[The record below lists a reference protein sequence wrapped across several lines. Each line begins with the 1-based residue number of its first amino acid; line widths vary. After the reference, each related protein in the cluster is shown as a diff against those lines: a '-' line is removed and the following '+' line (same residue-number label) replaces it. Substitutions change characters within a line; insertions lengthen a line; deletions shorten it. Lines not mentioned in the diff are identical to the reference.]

1 MNLVAKRLVIG
12 TALPV
17 FLMSAAGAPSAQT
30 GNASPAPATEVT
42 IYRDKMG
49 VPHVYADTAPAVFFG
64 GSYAIAQDRLAQ
76 AELES
81 RAILGRTAELVG
93 PSAVEADKAA
103 RLALP
108 TDADMEAQFDRLTP
122 EYQAI
127 MQGMY
132 DGWIARLREVRADPA
147 QLPYEFR
154 EWGIQPTEW
163 SKLDFLKVMGSVGKY
178 YGTGGGGRELTNL
191 ALYRDL
197 VTRHGEAD
205 AKKIFDDMLPL
216 HDPDAVP
223 ILPGAEISIYQ
234 SGLPALTAMQ
244 GSQPLGKLQPAASG
258 MPRRGASRVIL
269 IGADKSAS
277 GNAMILQAT
286 ADGPDLHLSGGG
298 FEAAGYVFATMSPVV
313 QGRTDTFAWS
323 ATTGEADLTDIY
335 AEKLNPRNRR
345 QYLFNGAW
353 RDMVVRKEVIRAKG
367 AKPVTFEI
375 ETTIH
380 GPVLQRE
387 NEDNVAYS
395 VKNAMSGN
403 ELAGM
408 VGILE
413 LNRAKTF
420 EDFKK
425 AAAAFVG
432 STNVN
437 YAGSDKR
444 IAIMHAGH
452 IPIRPEGLDP
462 RLPTPGTG
470 EYEWQGFV
478 KDLPIVVDPEQGYL
492 HAWNNKPTAGTTYGD
507 TSRYGKAGRT
517 WLARQ
522 LVEAKEKISRED
534 LHEIHRQVGRASGG
548 ADLTVTDPRFF
559 TRYLRRAVEGDPK
572 LEAAVAAMDGWN
584 AIYEDKDGDG
594 YYDSPGLAV
603 YRAWITIAQAE
614 VIGNTVGDWW
624 HKIEDES
631 YIKYQTDV
639 LLRAIEGSDAGAPMT
654 YDWFK
659 GRSKDAVLRKTVA
672 DTTAAL
678 AKQYGT
684 ADVNNWRQRVF
695 HYYYDASARA
705 KNPDKPT
712 RSGASVSESL
722 GRVSLAAG
730 RLGLQPA
737 YITDNGSENW
747 NMLIE
752 VRKDDP
758 VLYDSTPTGGQN
770 LFITADG
777 KGNPN
782 IADQVKLH
790 ENFEFKAVDLDRAR
804 IIRDAVST
812 IKLKLPVGR

>member
-1 MNLVAKRLVIG
+1 MNSVAKRLLLG
-12 TALPV
+12 AALPV
-17 FLMSAAGAPSAQT
+17 FAVMGVGSVSAQT
-30 GNASPAPATEVT
+30 GGTSTSASAEVT

-64 GSYAIAQDRLAQ
+64 GSYAIAQDRLSQ

-81 RAILGRTAELVG
+81 RAILGRMAEIAG
-93 PSAVEADKAA
+93 PGAVEADKAA
-103 RLALP
+103 RIALP
-108 TDADMEAQFDRLTP
+108 TDSDMQAQFDRLAP

-127 MQGMY
+127 MRGMY
-132 DGWIARLREVRADPA
+132 DGWTARVREVKADPK

-163 SKLDFLKVMGSVGKY
+163 SMLDFLKVMGSVTKY

-197 VTRHGEAD
+197 VAKHGEAD

-216 HDPDAVP
+216 SDPDAVP
-223 ILPGAEISIYQ
+223 ILPGAEIGIYQ
-234 SGLPALTAMQ
+234 PGSPALTAMQ
-244 GSQPLGKLQPAASG
+244 GRLPLGELQAAAG
-258 MPRRGASRVIL
+258 TPRRGASRVVL
-269 IGADKSAS
+269 IGAGKSAS

-335 AEKLNPRNRR
+335 AEKLNPAKPR
-345 QYLFNGAW
+345 QYFFKGAW
-353 RDMVVRKEVIRAKG
+353 HDMIVRKEAIRVKG
-367 AKPVTFEI
+367 GKPVAFEV
-375 ETTIH
+375 ESTVH
-380 GPVLQRE
+380 GPVVQRE
-387 NEDNVAYS
+387 NKDNVAYS
-395 VKNAMSGN
+395 IKNAMYGN
-403 ELAGM
+403 ELAGIAG
-408 VGILE
+408 VLE
-413 LNRAKTF
+413 LNRSKTF
-420 EDFKK
+420 EDYKK
-425 AAAAFVG
+425 AASLFVG

-444 IAIMHAGH
+444 IAIMHAGI
-452 IPIRPEGLDP
+452 IPIRPKGLDP

-470 EYEWQGFV
+470 EYEWQGYV
-478 KDLPIVVDPEQGYL
+478 KDLPIVVDPKQGYL
-492 HAWNNKPTAGTTYGD
+492 HAWNNKPTAETTYGD
-507 TSRYGKAGRT
+507 TSRYGKSGRT

-522 LVEAKEKISRED
+522 LVESKEKISRED
-534 LHEIHRQVGRASGG
+534 LQEIHRQVGRASGG

-559 TRYLRRAVEGDPK
+559 TRYLRRAVQGDPK
-572 LEAAVAAMDGWN
+572 LEAAVSAMDGWN
-584 AIYEDKDGDG
+584 AIYEDRDGDG

-603 YRAWITIAQAE
+603 YRAWIKIAQTE
-614 VIGNTVGDWW
+614 VIGHTVGDWW
-624 HKIEDES
+624 HKVEDES

-639 LLRAIEGSDAGAPMT
+639 LLRAVEGSDAGAPMT

-659 GRSKDAVLRKTVA
+659 GRSKADVLRKTVA
-672 DTTAAL
+672 DTVAAL
-678 AKQYGT
+678 EKQYDT
-684 ADVNNWRQRVF
+684 SDVNSWRQRVF
-695 HYYYDASARA
+695 HYYYDPSAQA

-712 RSGASVSESL
+712 RVSASV

-747 NMLIE
+747 NMLVE

-770 LFITADG
+770 LFISADG

-782 IADQVKLH
+782 IADQVRLH
-790 ENFEFKAVDLDRAR
+790 ENFEFKAVDLDRSR
-804 IIRDAVST
+804 VVRDAVSSV
-812 IKLKLPVGR
+812 KLKVPAAK